1 MADDKTGSMI
11 FSVLVK
17 KEGDMWVAH
26 CLELDIVTTA
36 RSLDAVK
43 ADMNDL
49 IAAQV
54 DYAFCNDNLENL
66 YRPAP
71 PEVWKK
77 F

>member
-1 MADDKTGSMI
+1 MAGEKTGSMI

-17 KEGDMWVAH
+17 KEGDTWVAH

-36 RSLDAVK
+36 RSLDAAK
-43 ADMNDL
+43 AEMNDL